1 MANATTTTA
10 ATSKGKGKGT
20 GNHASKGKEALV
32 PEPQHT
38 GRNAESISTSAGTN
52 KAAIARE
59 IFNEVGTSLPR
70 KDVITRFVNEAKLTP
85 AGAAT
90 YYQNMK
96 KDAGLVAQ
104 GGPGNTRAQ
113 NNPPEKDGGAATA
126 KK

>member
-1 MANATTTTA
+1 MATNSTTTA
-10 ATSKGKGKGT
+10 AAGKKST
-20 GNHASKGKEALV
+20 GNHASKGADVLV
-32 PEPQHT
+32 PEPQAT
-38 GRNAESISTSAGTN
+38 GRNAESIQTGAGFN
-52 KAAIARE
+52 KAAKARE

-70 KDVITRFVNEAKLTP
+70 KDVIKRFQDEAMLTP
-85 AGAAT
+85 SGAAT